1 MYWKMREGERERE
14 SGMEREQCS
23 YFCNHFWYFQEIKN
37 GDMFF
42 GKSVIISEKFGSVPH
57 LYKSFIKTNT
67 KNIFEFDEAFFE
79 NSY

>member
-1 MYWKMREGERERE
+1 
-14 SGMEREQCS
+14 
-23 YFCNHFWYFQEIKN
+23 
-37 GDMFF
+37 MFF

>member
-1 MYWKMREGERERE
+1 
-14 SGMEREQCS
+14 
-23 YFCNHFWYFQEIKN
+23 
-37 GDMFF
+37 MFF

-79 NSY
+79 TLIFEVFTKSSILDLSQGSDMPLRVKIKLGL